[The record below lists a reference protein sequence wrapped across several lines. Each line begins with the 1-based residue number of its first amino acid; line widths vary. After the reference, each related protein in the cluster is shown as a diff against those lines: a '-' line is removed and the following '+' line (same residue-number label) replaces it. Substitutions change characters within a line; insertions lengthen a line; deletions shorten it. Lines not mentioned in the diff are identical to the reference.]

1 MEEGMKE
8 YARRVGIPE
17 KYMDMLE
24 GNNWNHVPNRY
35 VVLWTAEQ
43 QRRDAIEQR
52 RIERES
58 FAMMK
63 RGAQP

>member
-52 RIERES
+52 RIEQES